1 MLIAKGSNARHDRL
15 PRWLMAACLCSQ
27 LLACAGTPPG
37 QTPDRVIAN
46 ANVGGS
52 IVTFDSASTRV
63 ALGDWKGDIGLWSL
77 SDGKSLQRWHA
88 HAGSVHG
95 IAFLDRDRRILS
107 GGYDGALAEWNAQ
120 GRLLRRIATGSPIT
134 AMTVAEP
141 DNTVITGHADGSV
154 GVWQLDSLQ
163 ARRRVRV
170 HDGAVR
176 AVAWLPGRQWLAS
189 SGTDTR
195 VLLWRGTHAQP
206 AALPNPPT
214 DSRALQFSPDG
225 RWLIG
230 SGWYRLFRWD
240 LAGGT
245 LTTLPTEHGGAIASL
260 QYDTQGRY
268 LASISRKTDSSV
280 YFLDPTS
287 GAVIRRFQPHALCG
301 AWVALS
307 PDGKYLASTS
317 DDATL
322 RIWRLDEPSH
332 PPTNG
337 TPRKSLPE

>member
-1 MLIAKGSNARHDRL
+1 MPIGTRTNAPHGSLPRRLIAAGL
-15 PRWLMAACLCSQ
+15 CLH
-27 LLACAGTPPG
+27 LLSCAGTPAG
-37 QTPDRVIAN
+37 QPPERVINN

-52 IVTFDSASTRV
+52 IVTFDSASSRI
-63 ALGDWKGDIGLWSL
+63 ALGDWKGNIGLWSL
-77 SDGKSLQRWHA
+77 PDGKHLRRWHA

-95 IAFLDRDRRILS
+95 IAFLDDDRRMLS
-107 GGYDGALAEWNAQ
+107 GGYDGTLAEWDAR

-163 ARRRVRV
+163 ARRRIRV

-189 SGTDTR
+189 SGTDTH
-195 VLLWRGTHAQP
+195 VFLWRSMHAQP

-260 QYDTQGRY
+260 QFDTQGRY
-268 LASISRKTDSSV
+268 LASISRKTDSAV
-280 YFLDPTS
+280 FFLDPTS
-287 GAVIRRFQPHALCG
+287 GTVVRRFQPHALCG

-307 PDGKYLASTS
+307 PDGNYLASTS

-322 RIWRLDEPSH
+322 RIWRLNEPSQ
-332 PPTNG
+332 G
-337 TPRKSLPE
+337 GAE